1 MGPAQLAPGNGLDVR
16 PHPHIGLATV
26 TYLFQGVIDHRDSLG
41 SIQPIKAGDV
51 NWMTAGRGIV
61 HSERTPASLRQS
73 GGAMHGSQTWVALPR
88 ADEETEPLFVHHPA
102 STIPQFEQDGVHAHV
117 IAGSFRGR
125 IAPARTFSP
134 LFYVAAKFAPGG
146 RLQMPQEYAER
157 AVYSLE
163 GELVLDG
170 EPIPVGCMAV
180 LRQVVIGNLVAR
192 GAARAML
199 LGGAPLDDGRVLWW
213 NFVASDRKL
222 IEAAK
227 QRWREQEFG
236 SVPGETEWI
245 ALPEEPKPPQA
256 PR

>member
-1 MGPAQLAPGNGLDVR
+1 
-16 PHPHIGLATV
+16 
-26 TYLFQGVIDHRDSLG
+26 
-41 SIQPIKAGDV
+41 
-51 NWMTAGRGIV
+51 MTAGRGIV

-73 GGAMHGSQTWVALPR
+73 GGAMHGLQTWVALPR